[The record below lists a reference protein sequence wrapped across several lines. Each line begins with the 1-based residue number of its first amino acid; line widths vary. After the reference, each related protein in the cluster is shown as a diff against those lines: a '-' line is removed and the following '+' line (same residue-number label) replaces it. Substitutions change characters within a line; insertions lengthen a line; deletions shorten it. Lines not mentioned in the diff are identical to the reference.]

1 MKPVKGIV
9 GKIFSRFVIMVVL
22 ILIQTGWIALAVL
35 KLGQYTQYTQIAF
48 NVLSVLMALFVV
60 YRDDNP
66 AYKLGWI
73 LLIVLVPILGST
85 MYLFFGNKRPSRSL
99 SRMIDP
105 VTCAHEEDARQ
116 EYDLGEISSDRLI
129 HTLQYISDYGRYPA
143 WSETKT
149 KYYDLA
155 DKAFQDMLFDLA
167 RAEHYIFMEY
177 FIVAEGYMW
186 DRIYDILRKKAE
198 KGVDVRLIY
207 DDIGS
212 IDRVPFGFADRCER
226 DGIKTVVFNPY
237 SDRKSV
243 V

>member
-85 MYLFFGNKRPSRSL
+85 MS
-99 SRMIDP
+99 
-105 VTCAHEEDARQ
+105 H
-116 EYDLGEISSDRLI
+116 
-129 HTLQYISDYGRYPA
+129 
-143 WSETKT
+143 
-149 KYYDLA
+149 
-155 DKAFQDMLFDLA
+155 
-167 RAEHYIFMEY
+167 
-177 FIVAEGYMW
+177 
-186 DRIYDILRKKAE
+186 
-198 KGVDVRLIY
+198 
-207 DDIGS
+207 
-212 IDRVPFGFADRCER
+212 
-226 DGIKTVVFNPY
+226 
-237 SDRKSV
+237 
-243 V
+243 